1 MKRFVVLAMIFV
13 TFFSSCKDQKLIDE
27 NQRLKEQIK
36 ELKLKNMQYEK
47 LAQNIQFLIE
57 EMEGVKARIVTNLG
71 NIEIEFFP
79 QKAPL
84 TCFNFIAHAESGYYD
99 GLLFHRVIK
108 GFMIQG
114 GDPNTRTP
122 NVQSYGLGGPLVHI
136 PHEFNDLPH
145 ERGAVSMARPGN
157 VALGAGSQFFIVQQP
172 ARHLDGQYTVF
183 GKVTKGM
190 EVVDKIA
197 DVPTQNNDF
206 PVKPVQIIKIE
217 VFK

>member
-1 MKRFVVLAMIFV
+1 MAMIFV
-13 TFFSSCKDQKLIDE
+13 VFLTSCKDQKLIDE
-27 NQRLKEQIK
+27 NQQLKKQIQ

-57 EMEGVKARIVTNLG
+57 EMEGVKARLVTNFG

-84 TCFNFIAHAESGYYD
+84 TCFNFITHAESGYYD

-136 PHEFNDLPH
+136 PHEFNELPH

-172 ARHLDGQYTVF
+172 SRHLDGQYTVF
-183 GKVTKGM
+183 GKVIKGM

-197 DVPTQNNDF
+197 DVPTQSNDL

>member
-1 MKRFVVLAMIFV
+1 MTMIFV
-13 TFFSSCKDQKLIDE
+13 VFLTSCKDQKLIDE
-27 NQRLKEQIK
+27 NQQLKKQIQ

-57 EMEGVKARIVTNLG
+57 EMEGVKARLVTNFG

-84 TCFNFIAHAESGYYD
+84 TCFNFITHAESGYYD

-136 PHEFNDLPH
+136 PHEFNELPH

-172 ARHLDGQYTVF
+172 SRHLDGQYTVF

-197 DVPTQNNDF
+197 DVPTQSNDL